1 MNTQLTFYCRYSVD
15 IRAGVQKH
23 EARVFV
29 VPSDIDI
36 SGDWEEN
43 VPVMKQLPLEL
54 CESGYADSCGEAV
67 AATS

>member
-1 MNTQLTFYCRYSVD
+1 M
-15 IRAGVQKH
+15 QKH

-29 VPSDIDI
+29 MPSDIDI